1 MILLD
6 TSMILRSKQKSSS
19 HYHFI
24 TEKLIEMVSIGE
36 ELVVCPQVI
45 YEFYVVATRPIENNG
60 LGLPVETAMK
70 EIRNIISTYSIPG
83 ENEMVFQNWH
93 HLITNYHVI
102 GKNAHDARIVAFMI
116 SNNINKL
123 YTLNKADFE
132 RFSKIIELV

>member
-45 YEFYVVATRPIENNG
+45 YEFYVVATRPHDKNGFGLSAETAIGEIENI
-60 LGLPVETAMK
+60 L
-70 EIRNIISTYSIPG
+70 STYSMLA
-83 ENEMVFQNWH
+83 ETDQVYFNWLK
-93 HLITNYHVI
+93 LISDYKVI
-102 GKNAHDARIVAFMI
+102 GKNAHDARIVAFMVSNSI
-116 SNNINKL
+116 SSL
-123 YTLNKADFE
+123 YTLNKKDFE
-132 RFSKIIELV
+132 RFHSIIELI